1 MPKYRVR
8 AKHAIDLPDGRTAAP
23 RDVVTVS
30 DRDPHVK
37 ALIADG
43 CLIRV
48 KSTKRGSNK

>member
-8 AKHAIDLPDGRTAAP
+8 SKHAVDLPDGRTAAP

-37 ALIADG
+37 ALIEEG
-43 CLIRV
+43 RLIRV
-48 KSTKRGSNK
+48 KAKRGSK